1 MIFFLDKTLLH
12 HKTKAPIFF
21 YHQILCIEVKK
32 INGNK
37 LLKETQVLMLQV
49 VTKWYIY
56 IWR

>member
-37 LLKETQVLMLQV
+37 LLKETQVLMLCV
-49 VTKWYIY
+49 VTKWY
-56 IWR
+56 R